1 MKTLDTRDLYKRQQ
15 ELEDLKQTVETA
27 AEELAEAEQGLTEKK
42 GVLAALEET
51 PEDEITD
58 AALEIA
64 SEEVADAE
72 SAVSDAQT
80 NLDDAK
86 IQFGED
92 EQTELAE
99 LDELESEVG
108 MEWRHGE
115 QLIPEDDF
123 EEYARDLADEL
134 GYMDNKAASS
144 WPFTCID
151 WEKAAEELKQDYS
164 QADYQG
170 TTYLFRA

>member
-108 MEWRHGE
+108 REWKHGE
-115 QLIPEDDF
+115 QLIPEDYF
-123 EEYARDLADEL
+123 ENHARELAVDLGSIPDDA
-134 GYMDNKAASS
+134 K
-144 WPFTCID
+144 WPCTCID
-151 WEKAAEELKQDYS
+151 WEQAAEELKQDYS